1 MNSDIFQT
9 AIIISL
15 LAATIRIATPILLA
29 ALGELI
35 AEKSGIM
42 NLGLEGTMLMGAFFG
57 FVVAHQ
63 TGSIPLGIGAAML
76 AGVATSLV
84 LAFMAITLKVDQIV
98 TGLGINL
105 LASGLTFYLYRIIYH
120 STTTGTAPTT
130 NVLKIIEI
138 PLLSKIPFLG
148 EILFSHSILT
158 YGALLMVPAIW
169 FFLFK
174 TKYGLLIRCLGE
186 NPRAVDMKGISV
198 IRLQYLAVLFGGML
212 GGVAGSYLTIAS
224 VGMFVPDI
232 SAGRGWLAIVLV
244 IAGNW
249 NPWRILIAALLFAFL
264 DAFQLQM
271 QGLGVQ
277 LPYQLFL
284 AMPYIFAILA
294 MLGSRTKS
302 RAPQALG
309 VPYSRE

>member
-1 MNSDIFQT
+1 MNTDIFQS
-9 AIIISL
+9 AILISL
-15 LAATIRIATPILLA
+15 LAATIRMATPILLA

-35 AEKSGIM
+35 AERAGIM
-42 NLGLEGTMLMGAFFG
+42 NLGLEGTLLMGAFFG
-57 FVVAHQ
+57 FMVAHQ
-63 TGSIPLGIGAAML
+63 TGSLPLGILAAIMAGML
-76 AGVATSLV
+76 TSLI

-105 LASGLTFYLYRIIYH
+105 LASGLTFYLYRIIYQ
-120 STTTGTAPTT
+120 SATTGSAPTT
-130 NVLKIIEI
+130 PVLKVIQI
-138 PLLSKIPFLG
+138 PILSKIPFLG
-148 EILFSHSILT
+148 EILFSQYILT
-158 YGALLMVPAIW
+158 YFALLLVPVVW
-169 FFLFK
+169 FFLYR
-174 TKYGLLIRCLGE
+174 TKSGLLIRCLGE
-186 NPRAVDMKGISV
+186 NPRAVDMKGVSV
-198 IRLQYLAVLFGGML
+198 IRLQYLSVIFGGML
-212 GGVAGSYLTIAS
+212 GGLAGSYLTIAS

-249 NPWRILIAALLFAFL
+249 MPWRILVAALLFAFL

-284 AMPYIFAILA
+284 AMPYVFAILA
-294 MLGSRTKS
+294 MLGSRTIS